1 VIRRPVAACADIA
14 VKPNAQCLESG
25 QETSMKSH
33 FIRFATIAAL
43 AAAPLAS
50 HALGTNEKGCLVGGA
65 AGGVAG
71 HLLGSSGTHTAVG
84 AALGCGAGVLV
95 NKERVKRVDAKEQE
109 KKVAAQQQRKK
120 RQQVAQR
127 QQTTWQ

>member
-1 VIRRPVAACADIA
+1 MKMQIA
-14 VKPNAQCLESG
+14 RIIA
-25 QETSMKSH
+25 
-33 FIRFATIAAL
+33 IAAL

-71 HLLGSSGTHTAVG
+71 NVVGSGNHTLLG

-95 NKERVKRVDAKEQE
+95 NKERVKRIDAKERE
-109 KKVAAQQQRKK
+109 KKYAERKK
-120 RQQVAQR
+120 RERVAQR
-127 QQTTWQ
+127 ENREQQPLR